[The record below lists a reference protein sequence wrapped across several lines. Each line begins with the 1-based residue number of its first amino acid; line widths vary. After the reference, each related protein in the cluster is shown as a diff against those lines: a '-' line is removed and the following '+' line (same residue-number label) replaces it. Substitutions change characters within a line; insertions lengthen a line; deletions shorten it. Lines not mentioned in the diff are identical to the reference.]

1 MKVLN
6 LYAGIGGN
14 RKLWKNC
21 EVTAVEMN
29 EDIANIYSAYF
40 PNDKVIIGDAHE
52 FLLKNYNNYDFIWS
66 SPPCQTHSDIRRMG
80 VVAGMYDAKFPDLN
94 LWQEII
100 FLQYHCKKKYVIENV
115 KPYYTPFV
123 NPTIEL
129 ERHLFWSN
137 FVINKFKLEDTNR
150 KHRNIEAGTVVYG
163 FNISTYK
170 VNNKRAVLRNC
181 VNPDL
186 GLYIFEQAQGIIRNE
201 KIEADSLFGT
211 EI

>member
-100 FLQYHCKKKYVIENV
+100 FLQYHCKKNM
-115 KPYYTPFV
+115 
-123 NPTIEL
+123 
-129 ERHLFWSN
+129 
-137 FVINKFKLEDTNR
+137 
-150 KHRNIEAGTVVYG
+150 
-163 FNISTYK
+163 
-170 VNNKRAVLRNC
+170 
-181 VNPDL
+181 
-186 GLYIFEQAQGIIRNE
+186 
-201 KIEADSLFGT
+201 
-211 EI
+211 

>member
-1 MKVLN
+1 M
-6 LYAGIGGN
+6 
-14 RKLWKNC
+14 
-21 EVTAVEMN
+21 
-29 EDIANIYSAYF
+29 
-40 PNDKVIIGDAHE
+40 
-52 FLLKNYNNYDFIWS
+52 
-66 SPPCQTHSDIRRMG
+66 
-80 VVAGMYDAKFPDLN
+80 
-94 LWQEII
+94 
-100 FLQYHCKKKYVIENV
+100 IENV